1 MTDKEM
7 IFWLVISLFAI
18 GAFCLVDA
26 AISGRWIVF
35 AIGAFCWLAAREIV
49 AAYGAQSE

>member
-1 MTDKEM
+1 MKIES
-7 IFWLVISLFAI
+7 IIYWLVTILVGI
-18 GAFCLVDA
+18 GTACFVYA
-26 AISGRWIVF
+26 AQSGRWIVF

>member
-1 MTDKEM
+1 MKIES
-7 IFWLVISLFAI
+7 IILVLASYHI
-18 GAFCLVDA
+18 GIGTACFVYA
-26 AISGRWIVF
+26 AISGRWIMF